1 MLSDTI
7 RTHRKLRQAGVD
19 ADLHVYEGQAHAEYL
34 IFLTTPESAEHF
46 AELNRFVLKH
56 LRAPLATESKVSNE
70 LNEVDIPKSV
80 AY

>member
-34 IFLTTPESAEHF
+34 IFLTAPESAEHF

-56 LRAPLATESKVSNE
+56 LPAPLATESAVSNE